1 MGEMQT
7 ATYID
12 AATREAIRA
21 RSMDYIE
28 TDLGPGLTLAAHR
41 RPRPAGAKV
50 SRVAR
55 VGRSISARLAARY
68 PDDPAG
74 DYETTAGGW

>member
-1 MGEMQT
+1 MKT

-12 AATREAIRA
+12 AATREAVRA
-21 RSMDYIE
+21 RSMNYTE

-41 RPRPAGAKV
+41 RPRPSGATA

-55 VGRSISARLAARY
+55 VGRSVSRLSARY
-68 PDDPAG
+68 PDDPVG
-74 DYETTAGGW
+74 DYETTLGGW

>member
-1 MGEMQT
+1 MQT

-12 AATREAIRA
+12 AATREVIRA

-28 TDLGPGLTLAAHR
+28 TDAAPGLTLAGYRRLR
-41 RPRPAGAKV
+41 RPTGASA

-55 VGRSISARLAARY
+55 VSRAVSRLTARY
-68 PDDPAG
+68 PDDPVG

>member
-1 MGEMQT
+1 MQT

-12 AATREAIRA
+12 ATTREAVRA
-21 RSMDYIE
+21 RSFAYIATE
-28 TDLGPGLTLAAHR
+28 AAPGLTLAEHR
-41 RPRPAGAKV
+41 RLRRPTGASA

-55 VGRSISARLAARY
+55 VGRSIARIAGRY

-74 DYETTAGGW
+74 NYETTDGGW

>member
-1 MGEMQT
+1 MTT

-12 AATREAIRA
+12 AATREAVRA
-21 RSMDYIE
+21 RSMIYIE
-28 TDLGPGLTLAAHR
+28 SELGPGLTLAAHR
-41 RPRPAGAKV
+41 RPRPTGAKA

-55 VGRSISARLAARY
+55 VGRSLAARLSARY

>member
-1 MGEMQT
+1 MQT

-12 AATREAIRA
+12 ATTREAVRA
-21 RSMDYIE
+21 RSFAYIATE
-28 TDLGPGLTLAAHR
+28 AAPGLTLAEHR
-41 RPRPAGAKV
+41 RLRRSAGASA

-55 VGRSISARLAARY
+55 VGRSISRLAGRY

-74 DYETTAGGW
+74 NYETTDGGW

>member
-1 MGEMQT
+1 MQT

-12 AATREAIRA
+12 AATREVIRA
-21 RSMDYIE
+21 RSMEYIE
-28 TDLGPGLTLAAHR
+28 TDAAPGLTLAGYRRLR
-41 RPRPAGAKV
+41 RPTGASA

-55 VGRSISARLAARY
+55 VSRAVFRLTGRY
-68 PDDPAG
+68 PDDPVG

>member
-1 MGEMQT
+1 MKT

-12 AATREAIRA
+12 AATREAVRA
-21 RSMDYIE
+21 RSMLVIE

-41 RPRPAGAKV
+41 RPRPAGARV

-55 VGRSISARLAARY
+55 VGRSVARRAERY
-68 PDDPAG
+68 PDDPVG
-74 DYETTAGGW
+74 NYETTSGGW

>member
-1 MGEMQT
+1 MRDMKT

-21 RSMDYIE
+21 RSMLVIE
-28 TDLGPGLTLAAHR
+28 SDLGPGQTLAAHR
-41 RPRPAGAKV
+41 RPRPAGARA
-50 SRVAR
+50 SGVAR
-55 VGRSISARLAARY
+55 VGRAVKRLAVRY
-68 PDDPAG
+68 RDDPAG

>member
-1 MGEMQT
+1 MKT

-12 AATREAIRA
+12 EATREAVRA
-21 RSMDYIE
+21 RSMSYIE

-41 RPRPAGAKV
+41 RPRPTGATA

-55 VGRSISARLAARY
+55 IRRSVARLTARY
-68 PDDPAG
+68 PDDPVG

>member
-1 MGEMQT
+1 MQT

-12 AATREAIRA
+12 QATREAVRA
-21 RSMDYIE
+21 RSMNYIE

-41 RPRPAGAKV
+41 RPRPAGATA

-55 VGRSISARLAARY
+55 VRRSVARLTARY
-68 PDDPAG
+68 PDDPVG

>member
-1 MGEMQT
+1 MKT

-41 RPRPAGAKV
+41 RPRPAGTTA
-50 SRVAR
+50 SRVVR
-55 VGRSISARLAARY
+55 VGRSLSRLAARY
-68 PDDPAG
+68 PDDPVG

>member
-1 MGEMQT
+1 MKT

-12 AATREAIRA
+12 EATREAVRA
-21 RSMDYIE
+21 RSMSYIE

-41 RPRPAGAKV
+41 RPRPSGATA

-55 VGRSISARLAARY
+55 VGRSVSRLALRY
-68 PDDPAG
+68 PDDPVG